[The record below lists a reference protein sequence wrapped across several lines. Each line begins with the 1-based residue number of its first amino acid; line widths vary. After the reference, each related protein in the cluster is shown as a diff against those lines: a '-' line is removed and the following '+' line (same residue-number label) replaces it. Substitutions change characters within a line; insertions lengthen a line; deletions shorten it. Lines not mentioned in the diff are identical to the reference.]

1 MPYSQSVGVRCKLED
16 VKLTSG
22 SFQWLTPSPCDC
34 WHLMSL
40 ARRSTEWILDVVSEQ
55 TKHTWFPFLCYEET
69 LIRDACHQSFSAS
82 TAISNSTRST
92 ENNRFYVRKI
102 DSSKSAR
109 SRHYYLAKSARSR
122 HYHLASE
129 WTIARYIYILLI
141 SIPNPSCVQESVV
154 GKNER
159 CLVLR
164 I

>member
-1 MPYSQSVGVRCKLED
+1 MTDSESVWL
-16 VKLTSG
+16 
-22 SFQWLTPSPCDC
+22 LTPHVPRETIH
-34 WHLMSL
+34 WMNT
-40 ARRSTEWILDVVSEQ
+40 RFVSEQ

-129 WTIARYIYILLI
+129 WTIARYIYIANQYPQSIVRSRECCREKWTLFSTSSLGDEVVNNLGLI
-141 SIPNPSCVQESVV
+141 
-154 GKNER
+154 
-159 CLVLR
+159 
-164 I
+164 